1 MKILKCP
8 LNGPRNIS
16 EFVWGGEMKP
26 MPDPATANDA
36 EWTEYLFLEENLA
49 GEITEWWL
57 HAPTNYWFIARRN
70 TITDE
75 IIETMTYDAYLARLQ
90 AASGSAA
97 PGEAEPAAKSVTGG
111 ADTGATST

>member
-16 EFVWGGEMKP
+16 EFVWGGEVKA
-26 MPDPATANDA
+26 MPDPQTATDA
-36 EWTEYLFLEENLA
+36 EWTEFLFLEDNIA
-49 GEITEWWL
+49 GEIHEWWL

-75 IIETMTYDAYLARLQ
+75 ILETMTYDAFLARSE
-90 AASGSAA
+90 AGTGAGESG
-97 PGEAEPAAKSVTGG
+97 GKSETGG
-111 ADTGATST
+111 ANTGATSA